1 VNIPSSIITLLI
13 GIVVTL
19 VSLWYGQESNSHLLP
34 VAASAEAS
42 LVDGLF
48 SVMLMIGTGL
58 FLLVLGII
66 VYSAI
71 KFRRQPGDET
81 DGPPVHGNI
90 PLEILWTAIP
100 AVIVLGLGVYSF
112 DVYNEIGGLNPM
124 DHSVAHGHASHQMAE
139 MKAMP
144 GAAIAAT
151 LDAPPQSIT
160 EGQTRN
166 QDLQDQATQDPT
178 TDAVRADIPQKK
190 DAPTMGV
197 ASPRIGASPD
207 QANNPNE
214 TVVNVAGMQYAW
226 IFTYPDSGVVSGE
239 LHVPVGRKVYLNIT
253 ANDVL
258 HAFWVP
264 EYRLKQDAVPGRQTE
279 LQFTP
284 TVIGEYPMICAE
296 LCGPYHGVMKTKVIA
311 ESPADYQAW
320 IDEQRVA
327 SAEGLKSAIAS
338 NPAEKT
344 DSEFLAPYVDQM
356 GIETQIGT
364 QALDQ
369 LHSEHLRPAA

>member
-1 VNIPSSIITLLI
+1 MNIPSSIITLLI

-34 VAASAEAS
+34 VAASEEAS

-58 FLLVLGII
+58 FLLVIGII
-66 VYSAI
+66 IYSAF

-112 DVYNEIGGLNPM
+112 DVYNAIGGLNPM
-124 DHSVAHGHASHQMAE
+124 DHSVAHGHSSHQMAQ
-139 MKAMP
+139 MP

-151 LDAPPQSIT
+151 LDAPPQSIE

-166 QDLQDQATQDPT
+166 QEMQDQATQDPA

-190 DAPTMGV
+190 DAPTLGTV
-197 ASPRIGASPD
+197 SPRIGGSPNQASNE
-207 QANNPNE
+207 AE

-279 LQFTP
+279 LRFTP
-284 TVIGEYPMICAE
+284 TVVGEYPMICAE
-296 LCGPYHGVMKTKVIA
+296 LCGPYHGVMRTKVIA
-311 ESPADYQAW
+311 ESITDYQAW
-320 IDEQRVA
+320 IDEQKVA
-327 SAEGLKSAIAS
+327 SAEDLNSAIAS
-338 NPAEKT
+338 NPEQKS

-356 GIETQIGT
+356 GIEAQMGT
-364 QALDQ
+364 QALNQ
-369 LHSEHLRPAA
+369 LHSAHSQPAV

>member
-1 VNIPSSIITLLI
+1 MNIPSSIITLLI

-19 VSLWYGQESNSHLLP
+19 VSLWYGQHSDLLP
-34 VAASAEAS
+34 IAASSEAL

-48 SVMLMIGTGL
+48 NVMLMIGTGL
-58 FLLVLGII
+58 FLLVTGII
-66 VYSAI
+66 VYSAF
-71 KFRRQPGDET
+71 KFRRQPGDEA

-112 DVYNEIGGLNPM
+112 DVYNAIGGLNPM
-124 DHSVAHGHASHQMAE
+124 DHSVAHGHATHQMAQ
-139 MKAMP
+139 MSKMP

-151 LDAPPQSIT
+151 LDAPALDALDGSIAQAESVPAPAAT
-160 EGQTRN
+160 ETAPAIN
-166 QDLQDQATQDPT
+166 PT
-178 TDAVRADIPQKK
+178 
-190 DAPTMGV
+190 
-197 ASPRIGASPD
+197 
-207 QANNPNE
+207 E

-239 LHVPVGRKVYLNIT
+239 LHVPVGRKVFLNIT

-279 LQFTP
+279 LSFTP

-296 LCGPYHGVMKTKVIA
+296 LCGPYHGAMKTKVIA

-320 IDEQRVA
+320 IDSQIVA
-327 SAEGLKSAIAS
+327 SSEGLEAAIAS
-338 NPAEKT
+338 NPSEQSA
-344 DSEFLAPYVDQM
+344 SEFLAPYVDSM
-356 GIETQIGT
+356 GIKPQM
-364 QALDQ
+364 LNQ
-369 LHSEHLRPAA
+369 LHSEHHSAT